1 LNPPERTG
9 APVPHRD
16 RLQPAQLTAAE
27 KARVLQIVSSPE
39 YADLSVTQAFYRALD
54 AGIYVCSLASFHR
67 TVRAAGQSGDRRRQA
82 CHPPRTIPHLH
93 ATGCN
98 QVWSWDI
105 TMLKGERR
113 NRYYRLYAM
122 MDIYSRY
129 VVGWRV
135 ENFEDQRLAA
145 RMMADAAEREGTGP
159 AWLHSDNGPSMT
171 GSTVAGLLARLG
183 IGRSFSRP
191 GVSNDN
197 PYSEALFKT
206 LKYGPA
212 FPDRFGSLD
221 HAREFC
227 AWFFD
232 EYNHRHRH
240 SGIGWHTPASVHHGH
255 AHEVARKRQAVLD
268 AAWKRHPER
277 HRHRPTTPRLPR
289 EAWINNPNTQPNLS
303 QPG

>member
-1 LNPPERTG
+1 
-9 APVPHRD
+9 VPHRD
-16 RLQPAQLTAAE
+16 RLQPSQLTAAE
-27 KARVLQIVSSPE
+27 KARVLGIVNAPE
-39 YADLSVTQAFYRALD
+39 NADLSVTQAFYRALD
-54 AGIYVCSLASFHR
+54 EGIYVCSLASFHR

-82 CHPPRTIPHLH
+82 AHPPRTIPHLH

-113 NRYYRLYAM
+113 TRYYRLYTM

-145 RMMADAAEREGTGP
+145 RMMAAAAEREGRGP
-159 AWLHSDNGPSMT
+159 DYLHSDNGASMT
-171 GSTVAGLLARLG
+171 SSTVAEMLAGLG
-183 IGRSFSRP
+183 IKRSLSRP

-206 LKYGPA
+206 LKYGLA

-221 HAREFC
+221 HARDFC
-227 AWFFD
+227 DRFFD

-240 SGIGWHTPASVHHGH
+240 SGIGWHTPASVHHGL
-255 AHEVARKRQAVLD
+255 ARAIRTRRQAVLD
-268 AAWKRHPER
+268 DAWKRHPER
-277 HRHRPTTPRLPR
+277 HRRRPTAPRIPA
-289 EAWINNPNTQPNLS
+289 EAWINNPNNQPNLS